1 MVSLF
6 CRAIRS
12 ISWLTMNE
20 GGRARRPPGGIRT
33 RSRHIGHL
41 HHTLASVLAR
51 GGAGRGGAGMGAG
64 YLKPSSRASAATI
77 LVRQLRQT
85 VWEQGSSLGPC
96 SAPS

>member
-12 ISWLTMNE
+12 ISWLTMKE

-51 GGAGRGGAGMGAG
+51 GGAG